1 MTSPTKLLLDEMFA
15 PRIAELLLERGIDA
29 RAVAADRLLAG
40 ADDADIAATALA
52 EGRALVTNNVVDFER
67 LRRAGEA
74 EQSGVPGLIYTSDA
88 AFPRDR
94 RFVSRL
100 VVALTV
106 AAEQRHVEAHG
117 GVSWLSGG

>member
-15 PRIAELLLERGIDA
+15 PRIAELLMVRGIDA

-40 ADDADIAATALA
+40 ADDADIAAAALA
-52 EGRALVTNNVVDFER
+52 EGRALVTNNVIDFER
-67 LRRAGEA
+67 LRRAREA
-74 EQSGVPGLIYTSDA
+74 EQYGVPGLIYTSDA

-100 VVALTV
+100 VEALAVT
-106 AAEQRHVEAHG
+106 AEQRHVAARG
-117 GVSWLSGG
+117 GVSWLSGA